1 MLSLLLENWQHHCN
15 INKTNNKCKAWNCHF
30 DVGTCGI
37 GMLKNIES
45 QGSMEHET
53 TTVRTQIAAGKED
66 MNSQIAS
73 IKYGVLR
80 YQNGL

>member
-1 MLSLLLENWQHHCN
+1 
-15 INKTNNKCKAWNCHF
+15 
-30 DVGTCGI
+30 
-37 GMLKNIES
+37 MLKNIES
-45 QGSMEHET
+45 QSSMEHET